1 MQTITKQEAA
11 DIIRSTNGK
20 LFTVEFVKANGELRK
35 MNARTKVKKWLK
47 GGVST
52 IADKPHLIGCYDV
65 QAGKKEKGKGYRA
78 IPIDRLLSLKAGGKE
93 YTVV

>member
-11 DIIRSTNGK
+11 DLIRSTNGK

-35 MNARTKVKKWLK
+35 MNARTQVKKWLK
-47 GGVST
+47 GGTST
-52 IADKPHLIGCYDV
+52 IADKPHLIGCYDM
-65 QAGKKEKGKGYRA
+65 QAGKQDKGKGYRC
-78 IPIDRLLSLKAGGKE
+78 INVETLKSLKVGGKE